1 MPFKSEA
8 QRRFMFANHPD
19 VAKQWELHTPP
30 GKLPKKLP
38 TKVKEAYDEG
48 ARLACARFGIKES
61 AEEIRLKIPKRQ
73 FHGIDAAFKT
83 RKKANQEPL
92 EPQAT
97 PDQPAEL
104 LAKMLQDLPL
114 PDTINNADAK
124 LTGLDRH
131 VSWSSPMD
139 VSKGAV

>member
-1 MPFKSEA
+1 MY
-8 QRRFMFANHPD
+8 ANHPD

-30 GKLPKKLP
+30 GKKLP

-48 ARLACARFGIKES
+48 ARVARERFGIKES

-83 RKKANQEPL
+83 KKKANQEPL
-92 EPQAT
+92 EPQAS

-104 LAKMLQDLPL
+104 LAKMLQSLPL
-114 PDTINNADAK
+114 PDTVSNNDAK
-124 LTGLDRH
+124 LTGLERH